1 MDCEH
6 KYYAI
11 KDVSEIT
18 GVNSVTLRAW
28 QRRYGL
34 LNPMRTEKGHRLYS
48 DDDIERIRK
57 ILTWLGKGV
66 AIGKVRP
73 LLDGE
78 LNVEDATNDQ
88 TDKLKAVESIL
99 TALVDCN
106 GAKLDKLLI
115 QLMKEYPLDVFV
127 KHVVN
132 HVEKEIKKP
141 ENPLANIQLSLWQSV
156 IMQRCIALITQAKK
170 RSSKLCYLLSFDQP
184 DNYRLWLQAWIL
196 TDMGYNVTVLPSIDG
211 KLAALGATLT
221 SLKVS
226 RVVVFGER
234 RISAANL
241 VQLKLLIANTHCDYE
256 LVGSAS
262 TIHHDLLAES

>member
-48 DDDIERIRK
+48 DNDIERIRK

-78 LNVEDATNDQ
+78 LNVEEVDSDRSEN
-88 TDKLKAVESIL
+88 LKAVESIL
-99 TALVDCN
+99 SALVDCN

-127 KHVVN
+127 EHVVN
-132 HVEKEIKKP
+132 HVENEIKKSQKTHWP
-141 ENPLANIQLSLWQSV
+141 IFNYHYAIGDD
-156 IMQRCIALITQAKK
+156 AKVYCSYY
-170 RSSKLCYLLSFDQP
+170 SS
-184 DNYRLWLQAWIL
+184 
-196 TDMGYNVTVLPSIDG
+196 
-211 KLAALGATLT
+211 
-221 SLKVS
+221 
-226 RVVVFGER
+226 
-234 RISAANL
+234 
-241 VQLKLLIANTHCDYE
+241 
-256 LVGSAS
+256 
-262 TIHHDLLAES
+262 